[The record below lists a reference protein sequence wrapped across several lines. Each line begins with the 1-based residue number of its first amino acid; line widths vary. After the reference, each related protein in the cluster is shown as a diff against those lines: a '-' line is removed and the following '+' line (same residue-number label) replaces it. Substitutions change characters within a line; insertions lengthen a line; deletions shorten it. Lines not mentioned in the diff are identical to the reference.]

1 MYKAAIIG
9 LGNIGQGYD
18 YHNHL
23 SDEKL
28 ILTHATA
35 YTQHPDYQL
44 VAAVDLCSQKRQA
57 FSNKFKKP
65 TYNTLADLFYHHQV
79 DIVSVCVP
87 TQAHMNTLIDL
98 LSFPVKALLME
109 KPLSLKIH
117 EAREMVRLAK
127 NADTTLI
134 MNMIR
139 VTEPGW
145 LSLAKAL
152 KSGTLGEPLKA
163 ALWYSG
169 QFQSNAIHY
178 IHMVNQLLGPIHQQ
192 SFISEGDRSDF
203 ILHTRY
209 GPVYCLHHETNQYF
223 LSEMEIFT
231 DKGKIHYSQDGQ
243 EVVFYPLKSDDNFN
257 EVQTID
263 FEQPKYFAGDFSRY
277 QFHMLEHVTSVLKGD
292 QCSQSQL
299 MLYLESETIL
309 HKLNSTIKEEHYA

>member
-18 YHNHL
+18 YHCQV

-35 YTQHPDYQL
+35 YTQHPEFEL

-65 TYNTLADLFYHHQV
+65 TYDTLAELFYHHQV
-79 DIVSVCVP
+79 DIISVCVP

-98 LSFPVKALLME
+98 LQFPVNTILME
-109 KPLSLKIH
+109 KPLSLNIQESK
-117 EAREMVRLAK
+117 EMVRLAELSDK
-127 NADTTLI
+127 TLI

-139 VTEPGW
+139 MTEPGW
-145 LSLAKAL
+145 LSLIQAL
-152 KSGTLGEPLKA
+152 KNGTLGEPLKA
-163 ALWYSG
+163 TLWYSG

-178 IHMVNQLLGPIHQQ
+178 IHMVNQLLGPIHRQ
-192 SFISEGDRSDF
+192 SFVSEGDPNDF

-209 GPVYCLHHETNQYF
+209 GPVYCLHHKPNQYF
-223 LSEMEIFT
+223 VSEMEIFT

-243 EVVFYPLKSDDNFN
+243 QIAFYPLKSDDIFY

-263 FEQPKYFAGDFSRY
+263 FEHPKYFAGDFSRY
-277 QFHMLEHVTSVLKGD
+277 QFYMLDHVASVIKGNL
-292 QCSQSQL
+292 CSQSQL
-299 MLYLESETIL
+299 MLYLETETIL